1 MLYPL
6 LAAVIDSFALVFAKR
21 FLNIFKK
28 LSAPAF
34 AFWVLLFIILVGLAT
49 LPWTGHIDRAALSWP
64 YLLLAIAMA
73 ALAANY
79 NLLYYYTLKREQVAR
94 IEPFLLFNPLVTIA
108 IASLIYADE
117 RVWQIYLAAGL
128 AGALLL
134 WSRWQRSGFQWGLAM
149 WAMVG
154 FAILY
159 GIEVAIIRQLLTV
172 YSPVA
177 LYLVRSVVTI
187 LFLWVLERGRF
198 PSITWRQALYLL
210 ALAGSAVLVAGLVY
224 TSYHLRGVGQ
234 TVVVLILSPVLV
246 YLLSAAVL
254 KEKLLSRDIVASV
267 GVVALVLWASLW
279 R

>member
-49 LPWTGHIDRAALSWP
+49 LPWTGHIDRAALSWQ

-79 NLLYYYTLKREQVAR
+79 NLLYYYTLKREQVSR
-94 IEPFLLFNPLVTIA
+94 IEPFLLFNPLVTIT